1 MTATPAAPLT
11 FRDEIMPLG
20 GAERVPA
27 EDWNRLAARGFHLHQ
42 WCTIA
47 ERCGWT
53 PRHVGVLGAGGLRA
67 VVTAYLTGRGTLH
80 DLHDR
85 WLGPLSRFASGAGID
100 IRPVLSVQSPLGLA
114 SDPLGDLSALS
125 EPSMHE
131 IFDSLE
137 QTAER
142 DGAKAVAWP
151 FVDATCQRLLDVGRE
166 RGYAVHYAGATA
178 RLPITWSSFD
188 DYLASRSKNV
198 RRTIRADLAALR
210 SAGIR
215 TSFVA
220 DFRENAAAMDREF
233 RNAFLHR
240 NGREASLATDL
251 FTELG
256 RHPSTSIRAH
266 LTWAGERLVGTS
278 LNLMTPSLMDGTL
291 AGFAPE
297 YRAGPVYYNDL
308 CYEPIRLAIRERV
321 AAIELG
327 STALYAKVLRGAV
340 LRRRMV
346 LIRGTTP
353 ARHAALRVLGHLVA
367 RRTEYKER
375 RALGQLWGPRCFSQE
390 DEVR

>member
-1 MTATPAAPLT
+1 MTAAVSVPVTRFDEVVPL
-11 FRDEIMPLG
+11 R
-20 GAERVPA
+20 GAEEVST
-27 EDWNRLAARGFHLHQ
+27 EDWNRLARRGFHLHQ
-42 WCTIA
+42 WCTVA
-47 ERCGWT
+47 ERCGWM
-53 PRHVGVLGAGGLRA
+53 PRHIGVRRPNGLAA
-67 VVTAYLTGRGTLH
+67 VVTAYLTGAGTIH

-85 WLGPLSRFASGAGID
+85 WLGPLSGVASRAGFS
-100 IRPVLSVQSPLGLA
+100 IRPILSVQSPLGL
-114 SDPLGDLSALS
+114 SSEPLGDLPALS
-125 EPSMHE
+125 ERSLHE
-131 IFDSLE
+131 IFDLLE

-151 FVDATCQRLLDVGRE
+151 FVDATCHRVLDVGRA
-166 RGYAVHYAGATA
+166 RGYAVHYAGATT

-198 RRTIRADLAALR
+198 RRTIRADLAALV

-215 TSFVA
+215 TSFVV
-220 DFRENAAAMDREF
+220 DFRKHATAMDREF
-233 RNAFLHR
+233 RSAFQHR

-251 FTELG
+251 FSELG
-256 RHPSTSIRAH
+256 RRPTPSIRAH

-278 LNLMTPSLMDGTL
+278 LNLITTDLMDGTL
-291 AGFAPE
+291 AAFAPE

-308 CYEPIRLAIRERV
+308 CYEPIRLAIREKV

-353 ARHAALRVLGHLVA
+353 LRHAMLNRLGCLVT

-375 RALGQLWGPRCFSQE
+375 QALGSLWGARCFSQE
-390 DEVR
+390 EKIR

>member
-1 MTATPAAPLT
+1 MSAPVML
-11 FRDEIMPLG
+11 REEVMPLG
-20 GAERVPA
+20 GAEQVPA
-27 EDWNRLAARGFHLHQ
+27 EGWNRLATRGFHLHE
-42 WCTIA
+42 WCTVA

-53 PRHVGVLGAGGLRA
+53 PRHVGVRGTGGLRA

-85 WLGPLSRFASGAGID
+85 WLGRLSRFASRTAMD

-114 SDPLGDLSALS
+114 SEPLGDFAALS
-125 EPSMHE
+125 EQALHAV
-131 IFDSLE
+131 FDLLE
-137 QTAER
+137 QSAER

-151 FVDATCQRLLDVGRE
+151 FVDATCHRLLDVGRE
-166 RGYAVHYAGATA
+166 RGYAVHYAGSTA
-178 RLPITWSSFD
+178 RLPVPWGSFD
-188 DYLASRSKNV
+188 EYLASRSKNV
-198 RRTIRADLAALR
+198 RRTIRADLEALR

-215 TSFVA
+215 TSFL
-220 DFRENAAAMDREF
+220 DCFHEEAAAMDREF
-233 RNAFLHR
+233 RKAFHRR
-240 NGREASLATDL
+240 NGRDASLAANL

-256 RHPSTSIRAH
+256 RHPSSGIRAH

-278 LNLMTPSLMDGTL
+278 LNLISPGLMDGTL
-291 AGFAPE
+291 AAFAPE

-321 AAIELG
+321 SAIELG

-353 ARHAALRVLGHLVA
+353 ARHGLLSLLGHLVA
-367 RRTEYKER
+367 QRTEYKER
-375 RALGQLWGPRCFSQE
+375 RALGRLWSARCFSQE
-390 DEVR
+390 DEAR